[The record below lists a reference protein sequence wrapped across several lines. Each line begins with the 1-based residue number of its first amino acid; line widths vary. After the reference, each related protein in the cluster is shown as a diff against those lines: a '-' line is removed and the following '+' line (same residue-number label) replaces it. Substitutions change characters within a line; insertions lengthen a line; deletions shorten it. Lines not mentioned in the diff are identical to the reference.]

1 MSVRLAGRM
10 QKLAPYLF
18 AELDRKKR
26 EAQARGLDVISLTIG
41 DPDLPTPAA
50 IVEEGQRALADPAN
64 HRYPAYAGGMPFRN
78 AAARWLKR
86 RYGVDLDA
94 EKEIVALIG
103 TKEGIFHLPFV
114 LMDPGDV
121 ALVPDPGY
129 PVYSIATR
137 LIGGE
142 VHWLPLREENGFLPD
157 LSSIPG
163 EVLAKARVLWVN
175 YPNNPTAAVADEGF
189 FRRAVGFCRE
199 HGLILAVDSAY
210 SEIAF
215 DDYRAPSA
223 LQLPGAKEVTIEFHS
238 LSKTYS
244 MCGWRV
250 GFAAG
255 NAEVVSALARLK
267 SNMDSGVFGAIQQ
280 AARAAM
286 ETWPGHLSEVVDVY
300 RRRRDALVEE
310 LRRGGLN
317 PPNPRATFYVWLKV
331 PGGDD
336 QAFAGALV
344 EKTGVLVAPGS
355 GFGPSGKGFVRLA
368 LTAPEDRLREA
379 GRRMAKF
386 LSGA

>member
-1 MSVRLAGRM
+1 MGIRLAARM

-26 EAQARGLDVISLTIG
+26 EAQERGLDVISLTIG
-41 DPDLPTPAA
+41 DPDLPTPAG
-50 IVEEGQRALADPAN
+50 IVEAGQRALAEPAN
-64 HRYPAYAGGMPFRN
+64 HRYPAYAGSQAFRA
-78 AAARWLKR
+78 AAARWMKR
-86 RYGVDLDA
+86 RYNVELDP
-94 EKEIVALIG
+94 EREIVALIG
-103 TKEGIFHLPFV
+103 TKEGIFHLPFA

-157 LSSIPG
+157 LAGIPG
-163 EVLAKARVLWVN
+163 EVARRARVLWVN

-189 FRRAVGFCRE
+189 FRRTVEFCRQR
-199 HGLILAVDSAY
+199 GILLAVDSAY

-215 DDYRAPSA
+215 DDYRAPTA
-223 LQLPGAKEVTIEFHS
+223 LQIPGGKDIAVEFHS

-255 NAEVVSALARLK
+255 CPEVISALARLK
-267 SNMDSGVFGAIQQ
+267 SNMDSGVFGAVQQ
-280 AARAAM
+280 AAVAAM
-286 ETWPGHLSEVVDVY
+286 DAWPAHLPEVVDVY

-310 LRRGGLN
+310 LRRAGLD
-317 PPNPRATFYVWLKV
+317 PPNPRATFYIWLKI

-336 QAFAGALV
+336 TAFAAELV

-355 GFGPSGKGFVRLA
+355 GFGPSGKGFVRMS
-368 LTAPEDRLREA
+368 LTVPEDRLREA
-379 GRRMAKF
+379 GRRMGEF
-386 LSGA
+386 LSRK

>member
-41 DPDLPTPAA
+41 DPDLPTPAG
-50 IVEEGQRALADPAN
+50 IVEAGQRALADPMN
-64 HRYPAYAGGMPFRN
+64 HRYPAYAGGMPFRT
-78 AAARWLKR
+78 AAARWMQR

-94 EKEIVALIG
+94 EREIVALIG

-157 LSSIPG
+157 LDGIPG
-163 EVLAKARVLWVN
+163 EVATRARVLWVN

-189 FRRAVGFCRE
+189 FRRAVEFCRE
-199 HGLILAVDSAY
+199 HQIILAVDSAY

-223 LQLPGAKEVTIEFHS
+223 LQLPGAKDVAVEFHS

-280 AARAAM
+280 AAAAAM
-286 ETWPGHLSEVVDVY
+286 DAWPAHLPEVVGVY

-310 LRRGGLN
+310 LRRAGLD

-355 GFGPSGKGFVRLA
+355 GFGPSGKGFVRLS
-368 LTAPEDRLREA
+368 LTAPEERLREA
-379 GRRMAKF
+379 GKRIGRF